1 MEKPFVARQILEV
14 LTKKKIEIACT
25 CTTGIA
31 CTLYERCSARTIH
44 SFAGIGQCRGS
55 KEMLLRNV
63 LANNEC
69 VRRWRETE
77 VLFIDEISML
87 SQRILEIKNYV
98 AQNGRISEYLFGG
111 LQLVA
116 FGDFLQLPPVPN
128 TVDDGKYAFESTVW
142 DLTFPHQVILEESFC
157 AQNDEEFINLL
168 REISRGQC
176 SEQSAEIIQSLSRPL
191 NPSDFGLSYIPKV
204 YPLNEDVDFAN
215 MCVLETLPGEQI
227 LFEATDVG
235 DKRLLN
241 NGLIASEKLVLKVWA
256 KVMFIYNLNDGI
268 KNGVQGTVTSS
279 LNGLPVVTTES
290 ESLLVD
296 RIIVPQQEE
305 ETLGSQ
311 GNAKIVVSY
320 GPKKP
325 KFESISIRQWE
336 VAKENCQLLQLF
348 KSILLVL
355 LG

>member
-77 VLFIDEISML
+77 VLFIDETSML
-87 SQRILEIKNYV
+87 SQRILEIINYV

-142 DLTFPHQVILEESFC
+142 DLTFPHQVILEESFR

-176 SEQSAEIIQSLSRPL
+176 SEQSAEIIQRKACELSHPGFSQIKAVEF
-191 NPSDFGLSYIPKV
+191 PSKQSP
-204 YPLNEDVDFAN
+204 
-215 MCVLETLPGEQI
+215 
-227 LFEATDVG
+227 
-235 DKRLLN
+235 
-241 NGLIASEKLVLKVWA
+241 
-256 KVMFIYNLNDGI
+256 
-268 KNGVQGTVTSS
+268 
-279 LNGLPVVTTES
+279 
-290 ESLLVD
+290 
-296 RIIVPQQEE
+296 
-305 ETLGSQ
+305 
-311 GNAKIVVSY
+311 
-320 GPKKP
+320 
-325 KFESISIRQWE
+325 
-336 VAKENCQLLQLF
+336 
-348 KSILLVL
+348 
-355 LG
+355 

>member
-1 MEKPFVARQILEV
+1 MSKGHNVYFGGIAGCGKTFVARQVLEV

-25 CTTGIA
+25 
-31 CTLYERCSARTIH
+31 LYERYSARTIH
-44 SFAGIGQCRGS
+44 SFSGIGQCRGL
-55 KEMLLRNV
+55 KQMLLRNV

-87 SQRILEIKNYV
+87 SQRILEIINYV

-142 DLTFPHQVILEESFC
+142 DLTFPHQVILEESFR

-241 NGLIASEKLVLKVWA
+241 KGLIASEKLVLKVEV
-256 KVMFIYNLNDGI
+256 KVMFIYNLNDRI
-268 KNGVQGTVTSS
+268 KNGVQGIVTSF
-279 LNGLPVVTTES
+279 LNGLAVVTTES

-296 RIIVPQQEE
+296 RVTWPVYD
-305 ETLGSQ
+305 L
-311 GNAKIVVSY
+311 K
-320 GPKKP
+320 GPTKV
-325 KFESISIRQWE
+325 IGTRT
-336 VAKENCQLLQLF
+336 QLPLKLAWAMTVH
-348 KSILLVL
+348 KA
-355 LG
+355 